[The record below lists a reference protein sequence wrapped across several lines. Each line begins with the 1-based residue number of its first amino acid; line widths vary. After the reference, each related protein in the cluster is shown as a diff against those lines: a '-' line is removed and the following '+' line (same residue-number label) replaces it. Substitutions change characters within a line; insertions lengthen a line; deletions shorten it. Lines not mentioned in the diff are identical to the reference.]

1 MPTNR
6 TFLLPAAGL
15 FLLAGALHEA
25 EDLLPPEL
33 NSACFL
39 AVTLLYL
46 GLTLGWA
53 ASIAQR
59 IMHRTVRRLLI
70 ACAAL
75 AALWIVLRTCKYRFF
90 DSEAVCLMLW
100 YFYYL
105 PQLFAPV
112 LMLLAALHLG
122 RREEEAISPR
132 WYLLLVPAAALFLG
146 IATNNRHE
154 LAFRFFPPQSRP
166 DVYAHGPLYFAALAF
181 MLVTMAAGVGMVFA
195 RSRVPSGRR
204 FIWLPGAVFLSGLAL
219 CLLSFA
225 NVLTAFK
232 VPEMFCATFIAT
244 WECCMQV
251 GLLPSN
257 TNYGGFFSASTICA
271 QLDDAQGNVV
281 LRSAQQLT
289 LTEAQRQ
296 QARSGALMLTPDLR
310 LSAHAICGGAI
321 LYTES
326 IAGINRIRGQLRE
339 TAGLLAEENE
349 LVRAENEAAAQQAH
363 IEEQNRLYEGML
375 GAVRPQLARM
385 EALLDGMTAQMP
397 DFSRRMTQLCVYG
410 AYVKRRCN
418 LSLIAEAEP
427 RMQAQELALCIRE
440 SLCCLTDAGVCCAL
454 RTQGESQLL
463 PQAVTLAYDF
473 FEAAVEA
480 ALPGL
485 SALLVNLHA
494 DGTGLTLRLALE
506 DAQPLDARWAAARRE
521 ALGATLAIER
531 QDGTL
536 YETLYVPHAEGT
548 GERV

>member
-1 MPTNR
+1 
-6 TFLLPAAGL
+6 
-15 FLLAGALHEA
+15 
-25 EDLLPPEL
+25 
-33 NSACFL
+33 
-39 AVTLLYL
+39 
-46 GLTLGWA
+46 
-53 ASIAQR
+53 
-59 IMHRTVRRLLI
+59 
-70 ACAAL
+70 
-75 AALWIVLRTCKYRFF
+75 
-90 DSEAVCLMLW
+90 
-100 YFYYL
+100 
-105 PQLFAPV
+105 
-112 LMLLAALHLG
+112 
-122 RREEEAISPR
+122 
-132 WYLLLVPAAALFLG
+132 
-146 IATNNRHE
+146 
-154 LAFRFFPPQSRP
+154 
-166 DVYAHGPLYFAALAF
+166 
-181 MLVTMAAGVGMVFA
+181 
-195 RSRVPSGRR
+195 
-204 FIWLPGAVFLSGLAL
+204 
-219 CLLSFA
+219 
-225 NVLTAFK
+225 
-232 VPEMFCATFIAT
+232 
-244 WECCMQV
+244 MQV

-296 QARSGALMLTPDLR
+296 QARGGALMLTPDLR

-375 GAVRPQLARM
+375 DAVRPQLARM

-418 LSLIAEAEP
+418 LSLITEAEP

-454 RTQGESQLL
+454 RTQGEAQLL
-463 PQAVTLAYDF
+463 PQAVMLAYDF

>member
-1 MPTNR
+1 MPANR
-6 TFLLPAAGL
+6 KYLLFAAGL
-15 FLLAGALHEA
+15 FLLAGVLHEM
-25 EDLLPPEL
+25 ETLLPPAL
-33 NSACFL
+33 QSACFM
-39 AVTLLYL
+39 AVTLIYL

-59 IMHRTVRRLLI
+59 IMHCTVRRLLI

-100 YFYYL
+100 YLYYL

-112 LMLLAALHLG
+112 LVLLAALHLG

-146 IATNNRHE
+146 IMTNNRHE
-154 LAFRFFPPQSRP
+154 LAFRFFPPQSRQ
-166 DVYAHGPLYFAALAF
+166 DVYAHGPVYFAACAF
-181 MLVTMAAGVGMVFA
+181 MLAMMAAGVYVVFA

-204 FIWLPGAVFLSGLAL
+204 FIWLPGAVFLSGFAL

-225 NVLTAFK
+225 NVLTAYK

-244 WECCMQV
+244 WECCIQV

-257 TNYGGFFSASTICA
+257 TNYGGFFAASTICA
-271 QLDDAQGNVV
+271 QLEDAQGNVV
-281 LRSAQQLT
+281 YRSAQPLALT
-289 LTEAQRQ
+289 AAQRR
-296 QARSGALMLTPDLR
+296 QAHGGALMLTPDLR
-310 LSAHAICGGAI
+310 LGAHAIRGGAI

-326 IAGINRIRGQLRE
+326 VAGINRIRAQLRE

-349 LVRAENEAAAQQAH
+349 LVRAENEAAAQQAR

-385 EALLDGMTAQMP
+385 EALLTGMTAQMP
-397 DFSRRMTQLCVYG
+397 DFSRRMAQLCVYG

-418 LSLIAEAEP
+418 LALLAEAEP

-440 SLCCLTDAGVCCAL
+440 SLFCLTDAGVCCTL
-454 RTQGESQLL
+454 RTQGEAQLT
-463 PQAVTLAYDF
+463 PQAVMLAYDF

-480 ALPGL
+480 ALPAL
-485 SALLVNLHA
+485 CALLVNLRA
-494 DGTGLTLRLALE
+494 GGDGLTLRLALE
-506 DAQPLDARWAAARRE
+506 DAQPLEGSWEAARRK
-521 ALGATLAIER
+521 ALGASLGIER

-536 YETLYVPHAEGT
+536 YETLHVEGT
-548 GERV
+548 GERA